1 MTDKR
6 TLDVYKERATEYA
19 AQFEA
24 DKPGRYLRQFMDAV
38 PKAGSVLDLGC
49 GTGGACAH
57 MEAAGFAVTG
67 MDASREML
75 TIARSKSDANFIEA
89 SFEDLNAEAEFDGI
103 WANFSLLHAERSD
116 MPHHLAAIYTALK
129 PNGVFHL
136 GLKTGSG
143 SARDK
148 IDRFYTYYETD
159 ELQKLLETAGFSDF
173 QIDEGEEAGLA
184 GNVEPFVIILCK
196 KST

>member
-1 MTDKR
+1 
-6 TLDVYKERATEYA
+6 
-19 AQFEA
+19 
-24 DKPGRYLRQFMDAV
+24 
-38 PKAGSVLDLGC
+38 
-49 GTGGACAH
+49 
-57 MEAAGFAVTG
+57 
-67 MDASREML
+67 
-75 TIARSKSDANFIEA
+75 
-89 SFEDLNAEAEFDGI
+89 
-103 WANFSLLHAERSD
+103 
-116 MPHHLAAIYTALK
+116 MPLHLAAIYTALK